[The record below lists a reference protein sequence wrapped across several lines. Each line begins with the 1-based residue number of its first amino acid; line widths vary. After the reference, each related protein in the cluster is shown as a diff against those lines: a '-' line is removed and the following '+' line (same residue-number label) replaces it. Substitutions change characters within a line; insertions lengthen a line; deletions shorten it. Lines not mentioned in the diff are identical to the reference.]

1 MNGYFLLIF
10 LFSFS
15 FGVPIAHWFYNNYI
29 MNCLLYDTNLDED
42 ENYYK
47 KDEER
52 AEKREK
58 SAKNNTAR
66 TR

>member
-1 MNGYFLLIF
+1 MNGYYLLIF

-15 FGVPIAHWFYNNYI
+15 FGVPIANWFYNNYI
-29 MNCLLYDTNLDED
+29 TNCILQETNLDED
-42 ENYYK
+42 ETFYK

-52 AEKREK
+52 AEKKEK
-58 SAKNNTAR
+58 SSALVPR